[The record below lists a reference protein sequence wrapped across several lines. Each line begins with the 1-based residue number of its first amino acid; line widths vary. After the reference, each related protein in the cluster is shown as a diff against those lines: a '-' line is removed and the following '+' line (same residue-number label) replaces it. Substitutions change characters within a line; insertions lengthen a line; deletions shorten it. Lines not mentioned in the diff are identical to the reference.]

1 MGETRVRLL
10 DTAEA
15 EARGLHRSWW
25 PLLDAEERTRAAR
38 LMDREARLRF
48 VLSHGLL
55 RTTLSEQ
62 AAVAPDAW
70 RFGREAQGRP
80 VIAAPA
86 GSGLSF
92 SLSRCP
98 GLAAVMV
105 SRLPGCGID
114 VDRVGRVQDPL
125 VVARA
130 WFHPPRRRGG
140 GGARGPER
148 DLLFTR
154 LWTLREA
161 CAKALGCGLDHLP
174 PDLKIELDGGARVC
188 RGGEPS
194 GWRVEQSHPSREHV
208 LAVVERGSVQGW

>member
-130 WFHPPRRRGG
+130 WFHPEERAPPRGG
-140 GGARGPER
+140 GGARPRRTRAGPAVHPAVDPAGGLREG
-148 DLLFTR
+148 TR
-154 LWTLREA
+154 LRAGSPAARPEDRTGRRRS
-161 CAKALGCGLDHLP
+161 GLPRRRAIGLARRAEP
-174 PDLKIELDGGARVC
+174 PQ
-188 RGGEPS
+188 P
-194 GWRVEQSHPSREHV
+194 
-208 LAVVERGSVQGW
+208 